1 MPASIDVVLDQHAGV
16 LLTAPGAG
24 APRVIAVELLPATET
39 LLREASV
46 LHIPLRVVVAEA
58 FDDAGIAELRRL
70 IGPVEA
76 VAGMSRLQAPE
87 GPALLVAA
95 DRVVRAR
102 AVQRGWTALP
112 HPALALPIA
121 LGETLVFA
129 RLTGDLE
136 AIRGIGG
143 LVPYW
148 IERRH
153 DSTAWALAA
162 LTRSAVGRAIDAG
175 LGLHCLPLD
184 LELQDPLIVQ
194 LDAGARLGDTLSAF
208 DVLWADES
216 RVLIALGAATSND
229 AIPAHGSH
237 GHFRF
242 LTPSPELLGPAR
254 VVAPRATATAA
265 PRTIATT
272 ARRSAISPAPATA
285 QSFAADV
292 ARYAG
297 LAPLDA
303 GGALRSRH
311 SSHPDN
317 ARAVNALLADLRA
330 LGYEPQTHD
339 FAFSGRTLRNVV
351 ADLDGSGDV
360 DEGAGLVVLGCHLDS
375 TAARDPGYA
384 PPRDP
389 ARGADDDASG
399 MAALLA
405 IARHLRSLPAPP
417 FHTMR
422 LCFFNAEESGLVGSR
437 AYAASLKAAGAPVTG
452 VVCCDMIAFNSDNA
466 STFEIHAGFT
476 DPAVRDL
483 GLPLAQL
490 VADAARS
497 LGELAPAQVYT
508 GTRAT
513 GGSDRTRFDGAINR
527 SDHASFQEQGYPAV
541 LVSEDFFPSAPG
553 EAADDPNPNYHSD
566 RDAVVDADYGA
577 AITRAVSVAVL
588 QLAAEPGTSQ
598 PDRSPQSTIR

>member
-16 LLTAPGAG
+16 LRTAPGPG
-24 APRVIAVELLPATET
+24 APRVVAVELLPATRT

-58 FDDAGIAELRRL
+58 FDDVGIAELRRL

-87 GPALLVAA
+87 RPALLVAA

-102 AVQRGWTALP
+102 AAQRGWTALP

-136 AIRGIGG
+136 AIRGVGG

-148 IERRH
+148 IERRE
-153 DSTAWALAA
+153 DGSAWALTA

-184 LELQDPLIVQ
+184 LELQDPLFVQ
-194 LDAGARLGDTLSAF
+194 LDAGARLGDALSAF
-208 DVLWADES
+208 DVLWADAS
-216 RVLIALGAATSND
+216 RVLLALGATTSND

-242 LTPSPELLGPAR
+242 LTPSPELLASAR
-254 VVAPRATATAA
+254 VVAPAGAATVAV
-265 PRTIATT
+265 
-272 ARRSAISPAPATA
+272 RSAITPAAVTA
-285 QSFAADV
+285 QAFAADV

-317 ARAVNALLADLRA
+317 ARAVNALLADLRE
-330 LGYEPQTHD
+330 LGYEPQTHA
-339 FAFSGRTLRNVV
+339 FAFSGRTLHNVV

-360 DEGAGLVVLGCHLDS
+360 SDGAGLVVLGCHLDS

-384 PPRDP
+384 APRDP

-405 IARHLRSLPAPP
+405 IARHLRSLPTAP
-417 FHTMR
+417 FHTVR

-452 VVCCDMIAFNSDNA
+452 VVCCDMIAFNSDGA

-483 GLPLAQL
+483 GLPLALL

-497 LGELAPAQVYT
+497 LGELAPAQVYS

-513 GGSDRTRFDGAINR
+513 GGSDRTRFDGAIDR

-541 LVSEDFFPSAPG
+541 LVSEDFFPNGPG
-553 EAADDPNPNYHSD
+553 EAAEDPNPNYHSD

-588 QLAAEPGTSQ
+588 ALAAWPGASAA
-598 PDRSPQSTIR
+598 

>member
-16 LLTAPGAG
+16 LRAAPGPG
-24 APRVIAVELLPATET
+24 APPVVAVELLPATQT

-76 VAGMSRLQAPE
+76 VAGMTRLQAPE

-102 AVQRGWTALP
+102 AAQRGWTALP

-129 RLTGDLE
+129 RLTGDIE
-136 AIRGIGG
+136 AIRGVGG

-148 IERRH
+148 IERRE
-153 DSTAWALAA
+153 DGSAWALAA

-184 LELQDPLIVQ
+184 LELQDPLFVQ
-194 LDAGARLGDTLSAF
+194 LDAGARLGNALSAF
-208 DVLWADES
+208 DVLWADAS
-216 RVLIALGAATSND
+216 RVLLALGATTSND

-242 LTPSPELLGPAR
+242 LTPSPELLAPAR
-254 VVAPRATATAA
+254 VVAPAAAATAA
-265 PRTIATT
+265 V
-272 ARRSAISPAPATA
+272 RSAIAPAAVTA

-317 ARAVNALLADLRA
+317 ARAVNALLADLRG

-339 FAFSGRTLRNVV
+339 FAFSGRTLHNVV

-360 DEGAGLVVLGCHLDS
+360 SDGAGLVVLGCHLDS

-405 IARHLRSLPAPP
+405 IARHLRSLPTPP
-417 FHTMR
+417 FHTVR

-437 AYAASLKAAGAPVTG
+437 AYAASLKAAGAPVVG
-452 VVCCDMIAFNSDNA
+452 VVCCDMIAFNSDRV

-497 LGELAPAQVYT
+497 LGELAPAQLYS

-513 GGSDRTRFDGAINR
+513 GGSDRTRFDGAIDR

-541 LVSEDFFPSAPG
+541 LVSEDFFPNGPG
-553 EAADDPNPNYHSD
+553 EAAEDPNPNYHSD
-566 RDAVVDADYGA
+566 RDAFVDADYGA

-588 QLAAEPGTSQ
+588 ALAARPATS
-598 PDRSPQSTIR
+598 TA